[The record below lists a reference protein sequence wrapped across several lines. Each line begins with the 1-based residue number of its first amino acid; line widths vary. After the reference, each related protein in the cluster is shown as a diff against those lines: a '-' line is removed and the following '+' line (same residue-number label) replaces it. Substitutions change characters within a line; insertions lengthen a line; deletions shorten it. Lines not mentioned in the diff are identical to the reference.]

1 MIKYINYHE
10 KYMEI
15 AMSQA
20 RKAYH
25 LDEVPVGAIIVR
37 NDEIIAKSCNMT
49 ISKNDSTAHAE
60 IEAIKKACKY
70 VKNHR
75 ITNTTI
81 YVTLEPCAMCYGA
94 IIQSRIDLIVFGA
107 YDKNTGVCGSCSNL
121 TESRC
126 FNHKPKLV
134 GGILENEC
142 SNLLRTFFKERRN

>member
-1 MIKYINYHE
+1 MIKDRNFHE
-10 KYMEI
+10 KWMKI
-15 AMSQA
+15 ALSQA
-20 RKAYH
+20 SKAYH
-25 LDEVPVGAIIVR
+25 LDEVPVGSVIVKG
-37 NDEIIAKSCNMT
+37 DEIIAQSCNMT

-60 IEAIKKACKY
+60 IEAIKSACKY

-75 ITNTTI
+75 ITDTTI
-81 YVTLEPCAMCYGA
+81 YVTLEPCAMCFGA

-121 TESRC
+121 TESKC

-142 SNLLRTFFKERRN
+142 SDLLKKFFKERRN